1 MHSRLNNNVFATLKS
16 TTASTNNMQICM
28 SHLNIN
34 EGEDEEVEEED
45 KIDGATPPVDLEQFK

>member
-1 MHSRLNNNVFATLKS
+1 MHSRITNNVVFATLKS

-34 EGEDEEVEEED
+34 EGEDNDNEED
-45 KIDGATPPVDLEQFK
+45 KIDGSQHVDLE